1 MFELSDMSVADE
13 LGPCTSAMA
22 TEETKKPFT
31 SKLSKRG
38 FSEICVH
45 YQEKSAKETREV
57 KPKFNTSSLHT
68 VATLSIVLY
77 SFYII

>member
-1 MFELSDMSVADE
+1 MSVADE
-13 LGPCTSAMA
+13 LEPCTSAMA
-22 TEETKKPFT
+22 MEETKKPFT

-38 FSEICVH
+38 FSEILVH

-57 KPKFNTSSLHT
+57 KLKFNTSSLHT